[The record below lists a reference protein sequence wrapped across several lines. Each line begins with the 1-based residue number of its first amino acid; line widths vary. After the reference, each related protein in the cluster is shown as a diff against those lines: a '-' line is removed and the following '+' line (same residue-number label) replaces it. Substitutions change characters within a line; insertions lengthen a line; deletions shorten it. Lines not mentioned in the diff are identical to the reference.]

1 MPFQRILRELL
12 EVTPGAIGAV
22 FLDRGGEAVEL
33 WSDRVFDV
41 GPEGLR
47 AIGAYQG
54 VYLGELKRLCE
65 RIGAGPPQRFTIDF
79 EQARV
84 LSCDLKEGYYLV
96 LVIDPNANE
105 GIAWHHLSECR
116 RKLIAEL

>member
-12 EVTPGAIGAV
+12 EVTPGAVGAL

-41 GPEGLR
+41 GPESLR

-54 VYLGELKRLCE
+54 VYLGQLKRLCQ
-65 RIGAGPPQRFTIDF
+65 RIGVGPPQRFTIDF

-116 RKLIAEL
+116 GKLIAEL

>member
-1 MPFQRILRELL
+1 MPFQQILRELL
-12 EVTPGAIGAV
+12 EVTPGAVGAV
-22 FLDRGGEAVEL
+22 FLDREGEAVEL

-47 AIGAYQG
+47 DIGTFQG
-54 VYLGELKRLCE
+54 VYLGQLKRLCE
-65 RIGAGPPQRFTIDF
+65 RIGAGPPQRFAIDF
-79 EQARV
+79 EKARV

-105 GIAWHHLSECR
+105 GIAWHHLTECR

>member
-12 EVTPGAIGAV
+12 EVTPGAVGAI

-47 AIGAYQG
+47 AIGALQG
-54 VYLGELKRLCE
+54 VYLGQLKRLCE
-65 RIGAGPPQRFTIDF
+65 RIGVGPPQRFTIDF

-105 GIAWHHLSECR
+105 GIAWHFLGECR
-116 RKLIAEL
+116 GKLIAEL